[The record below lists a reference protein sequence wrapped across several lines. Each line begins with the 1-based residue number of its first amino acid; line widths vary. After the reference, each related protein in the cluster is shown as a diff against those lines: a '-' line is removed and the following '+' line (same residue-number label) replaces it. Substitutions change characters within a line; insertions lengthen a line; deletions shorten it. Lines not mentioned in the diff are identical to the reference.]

1 LALRYVFGVTCT
13 YMDGTK
19 IEIALEI
26 RLKVSSNLGKLLLK
40 VHEAVTLQKSFTGL
54 LVIDF
59 LMLSNIN
66 AD

>member
-1 LALRYVFGVTCT
+1 
-13 YMDGTK
+13 MDGTK